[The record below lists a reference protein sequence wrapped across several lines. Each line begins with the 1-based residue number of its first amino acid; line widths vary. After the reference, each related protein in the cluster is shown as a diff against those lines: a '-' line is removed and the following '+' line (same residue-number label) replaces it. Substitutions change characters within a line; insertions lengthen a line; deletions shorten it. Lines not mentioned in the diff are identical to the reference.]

1 MAVTT
6 SAKRGEARGAAS
18 PPSHIKRE
26 VIGVVLIA
34 LALLT
39 LLSLLSFV
47 SGELKTGTS
56 ATSPS
61 RNLIGS
67 VGAFFASTIF
77 WSIGAAGYMFPVL
90 LGLMGARCFTQDN
103 LSIRLRNAG
112 ASLAALLFLAGFL
125 HLEVTGVPTVSS
137 GLIYRGMA
145 GGVFGRI
152 MAESLRI
159 YFASTGAHILI
170 IAGFLVSLLFT
181 TSLSLAAIAQR
192 IPGLGN
198 WMFNRARALMPDRP
212 VEESVSEPLRKT
224 KQRSS
229 KSIRAVIEE
238 ALPEAAGEP
247 ELDWPVIQPSRQ
259 PASEPVEPVESEP
272 EPQIVAAQAKA
283 GDYILPDPALLL
295 SEPSGPLG
303 RVTEEEIKAQS
314 DVLTRALLSFGI
326 AGKVTEVRPGP
337 VVTMYEFEPASGTK
351 VARIVNLADD
361 LALALKAIS
370 LRIVAP
376 IPGKSVVGIEVPN
389 LYRETVSMKEVM
401 TSDAFSRARSKLSL
415 ALGKDIFG
423 APLIADLKTMPHL
436 LVAGA
441 TGAGKSVSLNTMLL
455 SLLFSARPNEV
466 KLLLIDPKMLEFQ
479 TYDGI
484 PHLLRPVITDPKSAA
499 RGLSWVVAEM
509 EADTLFGKA
518 ARGDYDGVVALYH
531 DQGLIPLKLVAFG
544 ACVNLTVGL
553 PIIRTSVDHGTAF
566 DIVGKG
572 VADPGSLIEAIT
584 LAATL
589 AKRRW

>member
-18 PPSHIKRE
+18 PSSHIKRE

-39 LLSLLSFV
+39 LLSLVSFV
-47 SGELKTGTS
+47 PGEIKAGAA
-56 ATSPS
+56 ATPPS

-67 VGAFFASTIF
+67 VGAFFASTLF
-77 WSIGAAGYMFPVL
+77 WSIGGAAYLFPIL
-90 LGLMGARCFTQDN
+90 LGFLGVRCFTQSD

-112 ASLAALLFLAGFL
+112 ASLAALLFLSGLF
-125 HLEVTGVPTVSS
+125 HLEIMAVPTVSS

-145 GGVFGRI
+145 GGFFGQVL
-152 MAESLRI
+152 AESLRA

-170 IAGFLVSLLFT
+170 IAGLLVSLLFT
-181 TSLSLAAIAQR
+181 APISLAEIAR
-192 IPGLGN
+192 RLPGWGN
-198 WMFNRARALMPDRP
+198 RVFNRARALAPERS
-212 VEESVSEPLRKT
+212 VEEEVPESPRKAKQKSVT
-224 KQRSS
+224 A
-229 KSIRAVIEE
+229 IRAVIEE
-238 ALPEAAGEP
+238 ALPEAATEQ

-259 PASEPVEPVESEP
+259 PAVVPVEPVEP
-272 EPQIVAAQAKA
+272 ESDKQVSTPQANA
-283 GDYILPDPALLL
+283 GDYVLPDPAVLL

-337 VVTMYEFEPASGTK
+337 VVTMYEFEPAPGTK

-401 TSDAFSRARSKLSL
+401 TSEAFSRARSKLSL

-423 APLIADLKTMPHL
+423 TPTVADLKTMPHL

-455 SLLFSARPNEV
+455 SLLFSARPDEV

-499 RGLSWVVAEM
+499 RGLGWVVAEI
-509 EADTLFGKA
+509 DRKS
-518 ARGDYDGVVALYH
+518 VV
-531 DQGLIPLKLVAFG
+531 
-544 ACVNLTVGL
+544 
-553 PIIRTSVDHGTAF
+553 
-566 DIVGKG
+566 
-572 VADPGSLIEAIT
+572 
-584 LAATL
+584 
-589 AKRRW
+589 